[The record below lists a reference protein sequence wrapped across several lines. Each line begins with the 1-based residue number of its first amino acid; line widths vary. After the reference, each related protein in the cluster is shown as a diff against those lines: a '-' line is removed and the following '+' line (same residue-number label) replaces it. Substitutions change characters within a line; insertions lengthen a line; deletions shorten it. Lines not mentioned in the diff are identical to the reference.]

1 METLKEKEGKAI
13 QRLKSFNKDDEPYY
27 LCYSGGKDSDTIR
40 ILAELA
46 NVNFEVHNNHTTVDT
61 PTTVRYIKEVI
72 AKYGDRGFIHYPE
85 KTMWELIVQKKF
97 PPTRLA
103 RYCCAEL
110 KEKGGKGR
118 RKITGVRWAESDNRK
133 NNQGLVTIIG
143 RPAETKKIATE
154 AEAKFEITKRG
165 GIILNTDNDKE
176 RWVVEGCYRT
186 TSTLI
191 NPIIDWTDE
200 EVWEFLHYYGCMSNP
215 EYCKGEKRIGCIGCP
230 LAGGKQQ
237 KREFAKY
244 PKYRQAYVRAF
255 DRMVKA
261 LEKEGKPTFDYE
273 NGYYWKDGESV
284 MRWWVGDDPLQ
295 ITLEDYMKF
304 LETQE
309 RIIEDYK

>member
-143 RPAETKKIATE
+143 RPT
-154 AEAKFEITKRG
+154 
-165 GIILNTDNDKE
+165 
-176 RWVVEGCYRT
+176 
-186 TSTLI
+186 
-191 NPIIDWTDE
+191 
-200 EVWEFLHYYGCMSNP
+200 
-215 EYCKGEKRIGCIGCP
+215 
-230 LAGGKQQ
+230 
-237 KREFAKY
+237 
-244 PKYRQAYVRAF
+244 
-255 DRMVKA
+255 
-261 LEKEGKPTFDYE
+261 
-273 NGYYWKDGESV
+273 
-284 MRWWVGDDPLQ
+284 
-295 ITLEDYMKF
+295 
-304 LETQE
+304 
-309 RIIEDYK
+309 